1 MTSHS
6 TVSKWML
13 LSSMVFGILFM
24 GNSSVSAAPILYN
37 FEEVSEAPNGVPS
50 VTSTQGGLTLTI
62 TRQNN
67 ANLGV
72 LNLNFSIPS
81 VTDFQTRSVSNFLG
95 SGNEFDSSLVLN
107 FSAPIASA
115 SISFGDFGGT
125 FPHDDDSPVT
135 LTAYSGLNGTG
146 TNLGSSSV
154 NYPANL
160 GFLDQGNNAIGT
172 VGISA
177 LGIQSLRFSSGGP
190 NPGTLYYDNIVV
202 DQVPV
207 PEPASMLLLGSGLA
221 GMLARRRMRRS

>member
-1 MTSHS
+1 MSHW
-6 TVSKWML
+6 TASKWNVPCAI
-13 LSSMVFGILFM
+13 VFGILLVSS
-24 GNSSVSAAPILYN
+24 SSVSAAPIVFN
-37 FEEVSEAPNGVPS
+37 FEELALGSVSS
-50 VTSTQGGLTLTI
+50 VISTRDGLTLTI
-62 TRQNN
+62 TRQDGS
-67 ANLGV
+67 NLAV
-72 LNLNFSIPS
+72 QNLNFVPT
-81 VTDFQTRSVSNFLG
+81 VPDFETRNVSNF
-95 SGNEFDSSLVLN
+95 SGPLNASAFEASLILN

-115 SISFGDFGGT
+115 SVSFGDLGGN

-154 NYPANL
+154 NYPAHL